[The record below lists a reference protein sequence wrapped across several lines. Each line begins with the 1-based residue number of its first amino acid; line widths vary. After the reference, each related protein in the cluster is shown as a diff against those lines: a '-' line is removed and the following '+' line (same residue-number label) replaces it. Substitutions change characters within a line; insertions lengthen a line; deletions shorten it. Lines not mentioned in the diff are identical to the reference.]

1 MTNFDVLQ
9 NRNESLTNI
18 IAQSATDI
26 CTVIAATV
34 TGVVFVYELRMSTS
48 ALEVSVTFTNIYC
61 SCLASL
67 VSYCHLSYTVTCHIL
82 SPVIYCHLS
91 YTVTCLILSPV
102 IYCHLSYTVTR
113 LILSLVS
120 YCHLSQTVT
129 CLMLSLIIDCHL
141 CPTATCL
148 TLILVLYCHLP
159 YTVT

>member
-67 VSYCHLSYTVTCHIL
+67 VSYCHLSYTVTCLIL
-82 SPVIYCHLS
+82 SPVIYCHSS
-91 YTVTCLILSPV
+91 YTVTCLILSLV
-102 IYCHLSYTVTR
+102 IDCHLSHAVTYHR
-113 LILSLVS
+113 LSLVS
-120 YCHLSQTVT
+120 YCRLSNTNT
-129 CLMLSLIIDCHL
+129 CLVLS
-141 CPTATCL
+141 PA
-148 TLILVLYCHLP
+148 LYCHISCIG
-159 YTVT
+159 VHN

>member
-67 VSYCHLSYTVTCHIL
+67 VSYCHLSYTVTC
-82 SPVIYCHLS
+82 
-91 YTVTCLILSPV
+91 LILSPV

-141 CPTATCL
+141 CPTAACL

-159 YTVT
+159 HTVT

>member
-67 VSYCHLSYTVTCHIL
+67 VSYCHLSYTVTC
-82 SPVIYCHLS
+82 
-91 YTVTCLILSPV
+91 LILSPV

-159 YTVT
+159 HTVT